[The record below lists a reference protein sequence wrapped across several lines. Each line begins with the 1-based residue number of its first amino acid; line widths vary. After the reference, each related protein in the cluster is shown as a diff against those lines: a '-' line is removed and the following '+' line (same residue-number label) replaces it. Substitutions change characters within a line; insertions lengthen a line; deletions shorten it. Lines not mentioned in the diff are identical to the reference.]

1 MKQEG
6 ILIGCISDE
15 KKIYIFVLLL
25 LFICNKKNTIYTT
38 VHKFGV
44 SKIVL

>member
-1 MKQEG
+1 M
-6 ILIGCISDE
+6 E
-15 KKIYIFVLLL
+15 KKYYFFIYLLL
-25 LFICNKKNTIYTT
+25 LFIYNKKNTIYTT